1 MKKLLLTL
9 GLAKLGTSDDDD
21 QSAAYGAA
29 STVAAIGAG
38 IATRTAIKSL
48 WKRTTG
54 NEPPNDPADPTV
66 AWKEAL
72 AWAAA
77 TGVGVGVA
85 RVVGRRLAADVWEK
99 RSGKPAPAERETS
112 DA

>member
-1 MKKLLLTL
+1 MKKLLIAL
-9 GLAKLGTSDDDD
+9 GLAKVGTSDDD
-21 QSAAYGAA
+21 QGSAYGAM

-38 IATRTAIKSL
+38 IATRKVITSL
-48 WKRTTG
+48 WTRTTG

-85 RVVGRRLAADVWEK
+85 RVVGRRVAADVWEK